1 MKSGRENQ
9 CQVILQP
16 LLLQLIPGMLTR
28 GRKERKKR
36 KNPRLL
42 FAELTRPR
50 RWHHRHRVSLTS
62 LPSWLAAPVPLDEP
76 NIPEFYSAALTGQES
91 KLSPTSTLHKK

>member
-1 MKSGRENQ
+1 MSSNTAASAAAIDSWDANAGK
-9 CQVILQP
+9 
-16 LLLQLIPGMLTR
+16 
-28 GRKERKKR
+28 KRKKEEE